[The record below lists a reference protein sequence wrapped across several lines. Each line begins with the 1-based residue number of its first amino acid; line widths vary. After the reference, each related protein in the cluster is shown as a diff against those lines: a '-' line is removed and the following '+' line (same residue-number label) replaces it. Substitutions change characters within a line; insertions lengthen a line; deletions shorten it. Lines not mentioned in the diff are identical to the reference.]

1 MPTPSV
7 PSFIDPAHAWAAPI
21 ALPSGTTAIVYCEGQ
36 FGEQDGKTANGL
48 VRHSE
53 KYEILSVID
62 STHVGADA
70 GMLLDGHVNDI
81 PILDGLPT
89 AIDEIELRTGL
100 PATDPLT
107 RPLAELVDMV
117 LQAFPMLSPRRTSR
131 SAA

>member
-1 MPTPSV
+1 MVAMPTVASE
-7 PSFIDPAHAWAAPI
+7 I
-21 ALPSGTTAIVYCEGQ
+21 ALIEAFADTTVIGVTVNHENLST
-36 FGEQDGKTANGL
+36 EQLA
-48 VRHSE
+48 
-53 KYEILSVID
+53 
-62 STHVGADA
+62 
-70 GMLLDGHVNDI
+70 
-81 PILDGLPT
+81 T